1 MKLRAD
7 VDTLKTSYD
16 AAKVITTTSK
26 GEGGGTYNAD
36 ELLTKIQTDITS
48 LDSKTQQAIKDAV
61 DAIKNKVVKD
71 VVRIQVEATY
81 SAGDGEGSYNVQ
93 LPEDFDTK
101 SSFC

>member
-1 MKLRAD
+1 MAFKPMLSQIQGGVELRAD

-26 GEGGGTYNAD
+26 GEDGGTYNAD

-48 LDSKTQQAIKDAV
+48 LDSKTQKAIKTAV

-71 VVRIQVEATY
+71 VVRI
-81 SAGDGEGSYNVQ
+81 
-93 LPEDFDTK
+93 
-101 SSFC
+101 